1 MEELYNLY
9 KDLSSGDTVGTDQI
23 SIVDIP
29 GFNYH
34 KLGVDK
40 DKYLNILV
48 KSSDSGEFSVPAILE
63 FIEVIYDKLCNVESK
78 GEVFEESY
86 SIIKLKS
93 DDSTL
98 QKYFLNISYLY
109 LKEIGEKPILLD
121 LQKKFNQLI
130 DLFRVEKKADKNLV
144 QGLFAEL
151 CIISISSNIDYLIKS
166 WHISPS
172 DKYDFND
179 GNEKLEVK
187 SSSNL
192 ERIHSFSLNQ
202 TNNFGRSVIIGSVI
216 TIQTDMGLTVFD
228 LVKKIE
234 GKLNDNSL
242 INKLSEII
250 VKTLGGNFS
259 KASNY
264 LFDYQYAIDSIRFYN
279 SLTIPSIS
287 SDELDSRISGVR
299 YDCKMEGSEEMNLD
313 NNSRLQSALL

>member
-23 SIVDIP
+23 SILDIP
-29 GFNYH
+29 GFNYN

-264 LFDYQYAIDSIRFYN
+264 LFDYQN
-279 SLTIPSIS
+279 T
-287 SDELDSRISGVR
+287 
-299 YDCKMEGSEEMNLD
+299 
-313 NNSRLQSALL
+313 Q